1 LWIHSICVLQHVFHL
16 TLLQVIS
23 VQMSMDI
30 FPNCAYYFDQAVYEL
45 VERRVLYHGDPLA
58 IGHHIAIRM
67 IHFRDQYYTKKT
79 NKKGNRQKLGVQR
92 YPSYQS
98 LPVIE
103 TLPSPTDWIECAVSK
118 LVVCLFIW
126 KRAPVKPPLK
136 NIDKIFAS
144 CSNLFQDTVDGMGP
158 LSAVHQ
164 FAVLSAMGCL
174 PPWLRTYA
182 SVEGR
187 VLDFF
192 EGRYK
197 NIEWTGLDGRKTLT
211 TIQTYFHHHFHEVWE
226 ISRVENLLCKVYR
239 LISPGG
245 HDSSFVDI
253 HRNDQILIVEV
264 NSKYSIHFGDG
275 RVVHLPTNILCTE
288 WEFVGSIVMSPVE
301 IATRLHIGI
310 GFEAGHVFPTLVQL
324 MEPINIERVKQSFPT
339 VQNKSSLS
347 FTFE

>member
-1 LWIHSICVLQHVFHL
+1 MWIHSICVLQHVFHL

-23 VQMSMDI
+23 VQMCMDI

-67 IHFRDQYYTKKT
+67 IHYRDQYYAKKT
-79 NKKGNRQKLGVQR
+79 DKNGNLLKLGVQR
-92 YPSYQS
+92 YTSYNS
-98 LPVIE
+98 KPALSS
-103 TLPSPTDWIECAVSK
+103 LPSPTEWIVCAVTK

-126 KRAPVKPPLK
+126 KCAPTKPPLK
-136 NIDKIFAS
+136 NIDDIFHS
-144 CSNLFQDTVDGMGP
+144 CSTLFQKTVDGMGP

-164 FAVLSAMGCL
+164 FAVLSSIGCL

-192 EGRYK
+192 KGRYN
-197 NIEWTGLDGRKTLT
+197 NIEWSGLLGRRTLT
-211 TIQTYFHHHFHEVWE
+211 TIQTYFQNHFNEVWE
-226 ISRVENLLCKVYR
+226 ITRVENLLCKVYR
-239 LISPGG
+239 LISPSG

-253 HRNDQILIVEV
+253 HRNDEILIVEV
-264 NSKYSIHFGDG
+264 DSKYSIHFADG
-275 RVVHLPTNILCTE
+275 KVVHLSTNILCSE
-288 WEFVGSIVMSPVE
+288 WELVGSIVMTPVE

-310 GFEAGHVFPTLVQL
+310 GFEAGQVFPSLVQL
-324 MEPINIERVKQSFPT
+324 MEPINIERIKQSFPT

-347 FTFE
+347 FTF